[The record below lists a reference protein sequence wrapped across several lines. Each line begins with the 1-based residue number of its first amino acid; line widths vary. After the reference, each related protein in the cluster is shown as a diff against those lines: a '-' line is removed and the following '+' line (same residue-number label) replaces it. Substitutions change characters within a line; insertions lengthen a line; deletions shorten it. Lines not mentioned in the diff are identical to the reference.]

1 MILEAKGPCWMSSLT
16 FLSLYF
22 LKQGLTLN
30 LKLRSS
36 MGPPV
41 SVPTL
46 FQLYMSNAMPGLF
59 HWFRESKFRSYD
71 SVVSILQIEISP

>member
-1 MILEAKGPCWMSSLT
+1 
-16 FLSLYF
+16 
-22 LKQGLTLN
+22 
-30 LKLRSS
+30 